1 MPETSLPV
9 RHLFTMAIDADMS
22 SASKIRNGPAGDRI
36 IASVIGGTVTGE
48 RVNGTVIG
56 PSGDW
61 LFRYPDGS
69 LHLDVRLSIRTD
81 DDTDILMQYQGKAQR
96 DGPPRSAPTFQTS
109 TDGDY
114 AWLNSIQAIGIG
126 SFPEGKL
133 VYEVYELL

>member
-9 RHLFTMAIDADMS
+9 RHLFSMAVDADLKG
-22 SASKIRNGPAGDRI
+22 AARIKGGPAGDRL
-36 IASVIGGTVTGE
+36 IAGVHGGTVTGE
-48 RVNGTVIG
+48 RINGTIIG

-61 LFRYPDGS
+61 LYRYPDGS
-69 LHLDVRLSIRTD
+69 MHLDVRISIRTD
-81 DDTDILMQYQGKAQR
+81 DGTDILMEYQGKIAG
-96 DGPPRSAPTFQTS
+96 DGLPRSAPTFQTS

-114 AWLNSIQAIGIG
+114 AWLNSVQAIGMG